1 MVKRILLVNDDGF
14 MTKGLPLMYKSLRN
28 FGEVLAVVPEIPK
41 SGGGHSLTLHKPLFL
56 RKLTIDNVEVHIVNG
71 TPVDAFHSA
80 IKILNFEP
88 DIVFSGVNVG
98 ENTSIQNILYSGT
111 VQAAMEAGL
120 FGYPSIAVSADV
132 GSDEEFENP
141 KYSFIIRIVVESA
154 TEFVLK
160 KGWFKGIDTV
170 SINIPNAV
178 PPKGA
183 LIPEKTQRIR
193 FRQRFERRVDPR
205 GREYFWLVG
214 DRVVEEGSDTYYLT
228 QGYVT
233 LTPLT
238 ADMSCS
244 RIRCH
249 EGIKDLEE
257 LRLLIEGR
265 LRRLSKG

>member
-1 MVKRILLVNDDGF
+1 MSKRILLVNDDGF
-14 MTKGLPLMYKSLRN
+14 MSKGLPLMYKSLLN
-28 FGEVLAVVPEIPK
+28 FGEVIAVVPEIPK

-56 RKLTIDNVEVHIVNG
+56 RKLVIDNIEVHIVNG

-80 IKILNFEP
+80 IKILEFEP

-141 KYSFIIRIVVESA
+141 QYSFIIRVIVETV
-154 TEFVLK
+154 TEFVLGK
-160 KGWFKGIDTV
+160 SWFSGVDTI
-170 SINIPNAV
+170 SINIPKSI
-178 PPKGA
+178 PPNGVV
-183 LIPEKTQRIR
+183 IPEKTQRIR

-205 GREYFWLVG
+205 GREYYWLVG
-214 DRVVEEGSDTYYLT
+214 DRVLEEESDTYYLMK
-228 QGYVT
+228 GYVT

-238 ADMSCS
+238 ADMSCNK
-244 RIRCH
+244 IHCP
-249 EGIKDLEE
+249 EGIQELEY
-257 LRLLIEGR
+257 LRSLIESR
-265 LRRLSKG
+265 LERLNAV

>member
-14 MTKGLPLMYKSLRN
+14 MTKGLPLMYRSLRN

-56 RKLTIDNVEVHIVNG
+56 RKLVIDDIEIHIVNG

-80 IKILNFEP
+80 IKILDFDPN
-88 DIVFSGVNVG
+88 IVFSGVNIG

-120 FGYPSIAVSADV
+120 FGYPSVAISADV

-141 KYSFIIRIVVESA
+141 KYSFIIRVVVESV
-154 TEFVLK
+154 TEFVLS
-160 KGWFKGIDTV
+160 KGWFRGIDTI
-170 SINIPNAV
+170 SINIPKAI
-178 PPKGA
+178 PPKGVI
-183 LIPEKTQRIR
+183 IPEKTQKIR

-244 RIRCH
+244 KIRCPDGI
-249 EGIKDLEE
+249 EGLEK
-257 LRLLIEGR
+257 LKTLIESR
-265 LRRLSKG
+265 LRRLSGG